1 MELPS
6 WLRVVLLLLSFVSF
20 LPQLRLHYL
29 RKDSSG
35 ISLFYILF
43 NLIVATELFT
53 FSFFYLVSHSFEE
66 HLAQVFVRDPP
77 DIGDFINLAQF
88 ALVWVL
94 WLVSFIACLT
104 CRSNPDYGR
113 RITVSAMYI
122 FFLLMSVIPVFVD
135 ALTESARDPYHEWG
149 IALFGGVHIMFVN
162 PIVNILGFAALY
174 AQARSILARPA
185 GSGLGALSLG
195 SLAAQTIVF
204 ALLAPAWLGRLYFPW
219 DELEAEA
226 GNWAAVLKV
235 WFQLVGFVP
244 FDHAVFAVAQFVL
257 FWLAVWRGLH
267 HGDNLGVLTGE
278 TEPLLGN

>member
-6 WLRVVLLLLSFVSF
+6 WLRIVLLLLSFVSF
-20 LPQLRLHYL
+20 LPQLRLLYL

-35 ISLFYILF
+35 ISLFYVLF

-53 FSFFYLVSHSFEE
+53 ISFYCLVNYSTEE
-66 HLAQVFVRDPP
+66 QLPQAFVRDPP

-88 ALVWVL
+88 SLVWVL
-94 WLVSFIACLT
+94 WLVIFIACLT
-104 CRSNPDYGR
+104 CRSNPDHGR

-135 ALTESARDPYHEWG
+135 ALTESGRDPYHKWG
-149 IALFGGVHIMFVN
+149 LALFGGVHVMFVN
-162 PIVNILGFAALY
+162 PVINILGFAALY

-195 SLAAQTIVF
+195 SLAAQAIVF
-204 ALLAPAWLGRLYFPW
+204 ALLAPSWLGRLYFPW
-219 DELEAEA
+219 DELEPEV
-226 GNWAAVLKV
+226 GNSAAALKV
-235 WFQLVGFVP
+235 WFELVGFVP
-244 FDHAVFAVAQFVL
+244 FDHAVFAVAQLVL
-257 FWLAVWRGLH
+257 FWLAVLRGLH
-267 HGDNLGVLTGE
+267 HGDNSGVLTGE